1 VINNPDIRY
10 FTLNSGY
17 RKSDNAQV
25 FFKSTLY
32 LFFTPDFDK
41 EKTLITASDLSLDRG
56 AKNLITASSFTIHP
70 NHKVGLVGSNGCGK
84 SSLFAALLGE
94 LSPDAGDLSLPSSW
108 SIATVKQETPS
119 LEQSAL
125 DYVMD
130 GDKEYRQLEQQL
142 EQARQNDDG
151 NLEAIIINKIDT
163 IHGYSLPARAGELL
177 HGLGFLQNQLAN
189 PVKDFS
195 GGWRMRLNLAQALIS
210 RADLLLLDEPT
221 NHLDLDAVIWLQRWL
236 KRFTG
241 TLVLISHDRDFLD
254 TVINQIL
261 HIEHQRAKLYSGNY
275 TAFERQRAEHL
286 AQQDVQ
292 FQKQQKEAA
301 NLTAFVDRFR
311 AKASKAKQAQS
322 RLKRLEKLPNLA
334 PAHVDS
340 QFTFNFEQ
348 PDNLPYPLL
357 SLTESQCG
365 YNAET
370 IILNDVGLTLVP
382 GSRIGLLGRNGA
394 GKSTLIKSL
403 AGEIALLN
411 GERYCAQELKIG
423 YFSQHQ
429 LEQLHGK
436 SSPVDHILRAKPALG
451 EPQARSFLGKFG
463 FSGDQAL
470 DAVINMSGG
479 EKARLVLA
487 LIVLEK
493 PQLLLLDEPTNHLDL
508 EMRQALVMAL
518 QDFGGAIILIAHDRF
533 LLESCVDEFY
543 LVANGNVIDF
553 NGDIDDY
560 QQWLNDDKK
569 QTFTNNKIGNASNEN
584 VNEDKGLDK
593 KQLRQQQA
601 ELRKKSAPLRK
612 ESEKL
617 EKKITQWQAELAQVE
632 TLLSDSDIYQ
642 AERKK
647 ELTTQLKLQANL
659 TGNIEESEMLWLEI
673 AEQIEDIMS
682 SN

>member
-1 VINNPDIRY
+1 
-10 FTLNSGY
+10 
-17 RKSDNAQV
+17 
-25 FFKSTLY
+25 
-32 LFFTPDFDK
+32 
-41 EKTLITASDLSLDRG
+41 LITATDLSLDRG

-108 SIATVKQETPS
+108 DIATVKQETPS

-130 GDKEYRQLEQQL
+130 GDKEFRHLEQQL
-142 EQARQNDDG
+142 EQARTNDDG
-151 NLEAIIINKIDT
+151 NLEAILINKIDT
-163 IHGYSLPARAGELL
+163 INGYSLPARAGELL
-177 HGLGFLQNQLAN
+177 HGLGFLQNQLSN

-286 AQQDVQ
+286 AQQEVQ
-292 FQKQQKEAA
+292 YQKQQKEAA
-301 NLTAFVDRFR
+301 HLTAFVDRFR

-340 QFTFNFEQ
+340 QFTFSFEQ
-348 PDNLPYPLL
+348 PESLPYPLL

-365 YNAET
+365 YNAKT

-411 GERYCAQELKIG
+411 GDRYCAQELKIG

-429 LEQLHGK
+429 LEQLHSG
-436 SSPVDHILRAKPALG
+436 SSPVDHIIRAKPALG

-470 DAVINMSGG
+470 EAVNNMSGG

-543 LVANGNVIDF
+543 LVANGHVSDF
-553 NGDIDDY
+553 SGDIDDY

-569 QTFTNNKIGNASNEN
+569 QAINNNKSDESNS
-584 VNEDKGLDK
+584 DKALDK

-612 ESEKL
+612 EADKL
-617 EKKITQWQAELAQVE
+617 EKKIHQWQDELAQVE
-632 TLLSDSDIYQ
+632 ALLSDSDIYQ
-642 AERKK
+642 AERKTD
-647 ELTTQLKLQANL
+647 LTLQLKLQASL
-659 TGNIEESEMLWLEI
+659 KDKVEENEMLWLEL
-673 AEQIEDIMS
+673 AEQIEEIMAS
-682 SN
+682 

>member
-1 VINNPDIRY
+1 
-10 FTLNSGY
+10 
-17 RKSDNAQV
+17 
-25 FFKSTLY
+25 
-32 LFFTPDFDK
+32 
-41 EKTLITASDLSLDRG
+41 LITATDLSLDRG
-56 AKNLITASSFTIHP
+56 AKNLINASSFTIHP

-94 LSPDAGDLSLPSSW
+94 LSPDAGNLSMPSSW
-108 SIATVKQETPS
+108 AIATVKQETPS

-130 GDKEYRQLEQQL
+130 GDKEFRQLEQQL
-142 EQARQNDDG
+142 EQARTNDDG
-151 NLEAIIINKIDT
+151 NLEATLINKIDT
-163 IHGYSLPARAGELL
+163 INGYSLPARAGELL

-189 PVKDFS
+189 PVRDFS

-254 TVINQIL
+254 TVIGQIL
-261 HIEHQRAKLYSGNY
+261 HIEHKRAKLYSGNY
-275 TAFERQRAEHL
+275 TAFERQRREHL
-286 AQQDVQ
+286 AQQDAQ
-292 FQKQQKEAA
+292 YQKQQKEAEH
-301 NLTAFVDRFR
+301 LTAFVDRFR

-322 RLKRLEKLPNLA
+322 RLKRLEKLPDLA

-340 QFTFNFEQ
+340 QFTFSFEE
-348 PDNLPYPLL
+348 PESLPYPLL

-365 YNAET
+365 YNTET
-370 IILNDVGLTLVP
+370 IILNEVGLTLVP

-411 GERYCAQELKIG
+411 GERYCAQELQIG

-429 LEQLHGK
+429 LEQLHSG
-436 SSPVDHILRAKPALG
+436 SSPVDHIIRAQPTLG

-470 DAVINMSGG
+470 ESVNTMSGG

-543 LVANGNVIDF
+543 LVANGQVSNF

-569 QTFTNNKIGNASNEN
+569 QTFSSNKVI
-584 VNEDKGLDK
+584 VDKGVDK

-612 ESEKL
+612 EADKL
-617 EKKITQWQAELAQVE
+617 EKKISQWQDELTQVE
-632 TLLSDSDIYQ
+632 ALLSDSDIYQ
-642 AERKK
+642 AECKS
-647 ELTTQLKLQANL
+647 ELTIQLKLQASLKNKV
-659 TGNIEESEMLWLEI
+659 EENEMLWLEL
-673 AEQIEDIMS
+673 AEQIEEIQTL
-682 SN
+682 

>member
-1 VINNPDIRY
+1 MIIA
-10 FTLNSGY
+10 T
-17 RKSDNAQV
+17 
-25 FFKSTLY
+25 
-32 LFFTPDFDK
+32 
-41 EKTLITASDLSLDRG
+41 DLSLDRG
-56 AKNLITASSFTIHP
+56 AKNLIKSSSFTIHP

-94 LSPDAGDLSLPSSW
+94 LTPDAGDLSMPASW
-108 SIATVKQETPS
+108 DIATVKQETPS
-119 LEQSAL
+119 LAQSAL

-130 GDKEYRQLEQQL
+130 GDKEFRQLEREL
-142 EQARQNDDG
+142 EQARIDDNG
-151 NLEAIIINKIDT
+151 NLEATIINKIDT
-163 IHGYSLPARAGELL
+163 INGYSLPARAGELL
-177 HGLGFLQNQLAN
+177 HGLGFLQSQLAN

-254 TVINQIL
+254 TVIGQIL
-261 HIEHQRAKLYSGNY
+261 HIEHQQAKLYNGNY
-275 TAFERQRAEHL
+275 TSFERQRREHL
-286 AQQDVQ
+286 AQQDAQ
-292 FQKQQKEAA
+292 YQKQQKEAA
-301 NLTAFVDRFR
+301 HLTAFVDRFR

-322 RLKRLEKLPNLA
+322 RLKRLEKLPDLA

-340 QFTFNFEQ
+340 QFTFSFEQ
-348 PDNLPYPLL
+348 PESLPYPLL
-357 SLTESQCG
+357 SLKDSQCG
-365 YNAET
+365 YPKSDQSEQK
-370 IILNDVGLTLVP
+370 IILDSVSLTLVP

-403 AGEIALLN
+403 AGDIALLS

-429 LEQLHGK
+429 LEQLHIA
-436 SSPVDHILRAKPALG
+436 SSPVDHILRAKPSLG
-451 EPQARSFLGKFG
+451 EPQARTFLGKFG

-470 DAVINMSGG
+470 APVSNMSGG

-518 QDFGGAIILIAHDRF
+518 QDFEGAIILIAHDRF

-543 LVANGNVIDF
+543 LVANGQVSDF
-553 NGDIDDY
+553 SGDIDDY

-569 QTFTNNKIGNASNEN
+569 QAMKSIKSSQQSS
-584 VNEDKGLDK
+584 DKGLDK

-612 ESEKL
+612 EADKL
-617 EKKITQWQAELAQVE
+617 EKSIHHWQEELTKVE
-632 TLLSDSDIYQ
+632 ALLSDSDIYQ
-642 AERKK
+642 AERKV
-647 ELTTQLKLQANL
+647 ELTDLLKKQARLKND
-659 TGNIEESEMLWLEI
+659 IEDNEMEWLEV
-673 AEQIEDIMS
+673 AEQIEEMMS
-682 SN
+682 VTN

>member
-1 VINNPDIRY
+1 M
-10 FTLNSGY
+10 
-17 RKSDNAQV
+17 
-25 FFKSTLY
+25 
-32 LFFTPDFDK
+32 
-41 EKTLITASDLSLDRG
+41 ITASDLSLDRG

-84 SSLFAALLGE
+84 SSLFAAFLGE
-94 LSPDAGDLSLPSSW
+94 LAPDAGDLTIPASW

-142 EQARQNDDG
+142 EQARENNDG
-151 NLEAIIINKIDT
+151 NLEATLINKID
-163 IHGYSLPARAGELL
+163 IINGYSLPARAGELL

-261 HIEHQRAKLYSGNY
+261 HIEHQSAKLYSGNY

-286 AQQDVQ
+286 AQQEVQ
-292 FQKQQKEAA
+292 YQKQQKEAA
-301 NLTAFVDRFR
+301 HLTAFVDRFR

-340 QFTFNFEQ
+340 QFTFSFEE
-348 PDNLPYPLL
+348 PDSLPYPLL
-357 SLTESQCG
+357 SLTDSQCG
-365 YNAET
+365 YNSET

-429 LEQLHGK
+429 LEQLHMG
-436 SSPVDHILRAKPALG
+436 SSPVDHIIRAKPTLG

-470 DAVINMSGG
+470 ETVTNMSGG

-543 LVANGNVIDF
+543 LVANGSVTDF

-569 QTFTNNKIGNASNEN
+569 QTLSNNKSGNNKSESNKAEQNASEN
-584 VNEDKGLDK
+584 NTADKGVDK

-601 ELRKKSAPLRK
+601 ELRKKSAPFRK
-612 ESEKL
+612 KSDKL
-617 EKKITQWQAELAQVE
+617 EQEIQQWQTELAQVE
-632 TLLSDSDIYQ
+632 ALLSDSDIYQ
-642 AERKK
+642 AERKN
-647 ELTTQLKLQANL
+647 ELTTKLKLQASL
-659 TGNIEESEMLWLEI
+659 KDNIEEHEMLWLEL
-673 AEQIEDIMS
+673 AEQIEEIMTS
-682 SN
+682 I

>member
-1 VINNPDIRY
+1 M
-10 FTLNSGY
+10 
-17 RKSDNAQV
+17 
-25 FFKSTLY
+25 
-32 LFFTPDFDK
+32 
-41 EKTLITASDLSLDRG
+41 ITANDLSLDRG
-56 AKNLITASSFTIHP
+56 AKNLISASSFTIHP

-84 SSLFAALLGE
+84 SSLFAAFL
-94 LSPDAGDLSLPSSW
+94 GDLSADSGTLAIPSSW
-108 SIATVKQETPS
+108 DIATVKQETPS

-130 GDKEYRQLEQQL
+130 GDKEFRKLEKKL
-142 EQARQNDDG
+142 EQARQALDG
-151 NLEAIIINKIDT
+151 NLEALVINEIDT
-163 IHGYSLPARAGELL
+163 INGYSLPARAGELL
-177 HGLGFLQNQLAN
+177 HGLGFLQSQLDN

-236 KRFTG
+236 KGFTG

-254 TVINQIL
+254 TVIGQIL
-261 HIEHQRAKLYSGNY
+261 HIEHKKAKLYSGNY

-286 AQQDVQ
+286 AQQDAQ
-292 FQKQQKEAA
+292 YQKQQKEAA
-301 NLTAFVDRFR
+301 HLTAFVDRFR

-322 RLKRLEKLPNLA
+322 RLKRLEKLPDLA

-340 QFTFNFEQ
+340 QFTFHFEK
-348 PDNLPYPLL
+348 PESLPYPLL
-357 SLTESQCG
+357 ALNESQCG
-365 YNAET
+365 YSQKSPNEP
-370 IILNDVGLTLVP
+370 IVILNDVGLTLVP

-403 AGEIALLN
+403 AGELAILN
-411 GERYCAQELKIG
+411 GDRYCAQELKVG

-429 LEQLHGK
+429 LEQLHLS
-436 SSPVDHILRAKPALG
+436 SSPVDHILRAKPSFG
-451 EPQARSFLGKFG
+451 EPQARTFLGKFG

-470 DAVINMSGG
+470 EQVSVMSGG

-518 QDFGGAIILIAHDRF
+518 QDFEGAIILIAHDRY

-543 LVANGNVIDF
+543 LVANGQVTDF
-553 NGDIDDY
+553 TGDIDDY

-569 QTFTNNKIGNASNEN
+569 STFTQNKVKPQEKS
-584 VNEDKGLDK
+584 VDK

-601 ELRKKSAPLRK
+601 ELRKKAAPLK
-612 ESEKL
+612 KKADVL
-617 EKKITQWQAELAQVE
+617 EKKVQQWQIKLAEVE
-632 TLLSDSDIYQ
+632 TLLSNPDMYQGENKAELTKQLKMQGKLKSDI
-642 AERKK
+642 
-647 ELTTQLKLQANL
+647 
-659 TGNIEESEMLWLEI
+659 EENEMLWLELE
-673 AEQIEDIMS
+673 EQIEEIMS
-682 SN
+682 SL

>member
-1 VINNPDIRY
+1 
-10 FTLNSGY
+10 
-17 RKSDNAQV
+17 
-25 FFKSTLY
+25 
-32 LFFTPDFDK
+32 
-41 EKTLITASDLSLDRG
+41 LITATDLSLDRG
-56 AKNLITASSFTIHP
+56 AKNLITGSSFTIHP

-94 LSPDAGDLSLPSSW
+94 LSPDAGNLSMPSTW
-108 SIATVKQETPS
+108 EIATVKQETPS

-130 GDKEYRQLEQQL
+130 GDKEFRQLEQQL
-142 EQARQNDDG
+142 DQARAKDDG
-151 NLEAIIINKIDT
+151 NLEATLINKIDT
-163 IHGYSLPARAGELL
+163 INGYSLPARAGELL

-195 GGWRMRLNLAQALIS
+195 GGWRLRLNLAQALIS
-210 RADLLLLDEPT
+210 RADLLVLDEPT

-254 TVINQIL
+254 TVIGQIL

-275 TAFERQRAEHL
+275 TSFERQRREHL
-286 AQQDVQ
+286 AQQDAQ
-292 FQKQQKEAA
+292 YQKQQKEAA
-301 NLTAFVDRFR
+301 HLTAFVDRFR

-322 RLKRLEKLPNLA
+322 RLKRLEKLPDLA
-334 PAHVDS
+334 PSHVDS
-340 QFTFNFEQ
+340 QFTFSFEQ
-348 PDNLPYPLL
+348 PDSLPYPLL

-365 YNAET
+365 YNEQT

-403 AGEIALLN
+403 AGEITLLN

-429 LEQLHGK
+429 LEQLHSG
-436 SSPVDHILRAKPALG
+436 SSPVDHIIRAKPTLG

-470 DAVINMSGG
+470 ESVNTMSGG

-533 LLESCVDEFY
+533 LLESCVDEFF
-543 LVANGNVIDF
+543 LVANGQVSDF
-553 NGDIDDY
+553 SGDIDDY
-560 QQWLNDDKK
+560 QNWLNDDKK
-569 QTFTNNKIGNASNEN
+569 QAVSGNKNATDN
-584 VNEDKGLDK
+584 KGVDK

-612 ESEKL
+612 EADKL
-617 EKKITQWQAELAQVE
+617 EKKIHQWQEELTQIEA
-632 TLLSDSDIYQ
+632 LLSDSDIYQ
-642 AERKK
+642 SERKS
-647 ELTTQLKLQANL
+647 ELTIQLKLQASL
-659 TGNIEESEMLWLEI
+659 KEKIEDNEMHWLEL
-673 AEQIEDIMS
+673 AEEIEDILTS
-682 SN
+682 AS

>member
-1 VINNPDIRY
+1 MGVISAPLCHFSEEI
-10 FTLNSGY
+10 
-17 RKSDNAQV
+17 
-25 FFKSTLY
+25 
-32 LFFTPDFDK
+32 P
-41 EKTLITASDLSLDRG
+41 LIIATDLSLDRG
-56 AKNLITASSFTIHP
+56 AKNLIKSSSFTIHP

-84 SSLFAALLGE
+84 SSLFAALLGD
-94 LSPDAGDLSLPSSW
+94 LSPDSGDLALPTSW
-108 SIATVKQETPS
+108 DIATVRQETPS
-119 LEQSAL
+119 LEQTAL

-130 GDKEYRQLEQQL
+130 GDKEFRQLEQQL
-142 EQARQNDDG
+142 EQARIADNG
-151 NLEAIIINKIDT
+151 NLEATIINKIDT
-163 IHGYSLPARAGELL
+163 ISGYSLPARAGELL
-177 HGLGFLQNQLAN
+177 HGLGFLQSQLDN

-254 TVINQIL
+254 TVIGQIL

-275 TAFERQRAEHL
+275 TAFERQRREHL
-286 AQQDVQ
+286 AQQDAQ
-292 FQKQQKEAA
+292 YQKQQKEAA
-301 NLTAFVDRFR
+301 HLTAFVDRFR

-322 RLKRLEKLPNLA
+322 RLKRLEKLPDLA

-340 QFTFNFEQ
+340 QFTFSFAE
-348 PDNLPYPLL
+348 PESLPYPLL
-357 SLTESQCG
+357 SLDESQCG
-365 YNAET
+365 YPKSDHGEQA
-370 IILNDVGLTLVP
+370 IILDHVGLTLIP

-403 AGEIALLN
+403 AGELALL
-411 GERYCAQELKIG
+411 GGKRYCAQDLTVG

-429 LEQLHGK
+429 LEQLHAP

-451 EPQARSFLGKFG
+451 EPQARTFLGKFG

-470 DAVINMSGG
+470 SQVSTMSGG

-543 LVANGNVIDF
+543 LVANGRVSDF
-553 NGDIDDY
+553 SGDIDDY

-569 QTFTNNKIGNASNEN
+569 QAIKSIKTDQQSG
-584 VNEDKGLDK
+584 DKGLDK

-601 ELRKKSAPLRK
+601 ELRKKSAPIRK
-612 ESEKL
+612 EADKL
-617 EKKITQWQAELAQVE
+617 EKKVHQWQEELTKVE
-632 TLLSDSDIYQ
+632 ALLSDSEIYQ
-642 AERKK
+642 SERKA
-647 ELTTQLKLQANL
+647 ELTDLLKKQGNL
-659 TGNIEESEMLWLEI
+659 KSDIEENEMLWLEL
-673 AEQIEDIMS
+673 AEQIEEMMS
-682 SN
+682 VTD

>member
-1 VINNPDIRY
+1 MIIA
-10 FTLNSGY
+10 T
-17 RKSDNAQV
+17 
-25 FFKSTLY
+25 
-32 LFFTPDFDK
+32 
-41 EKTLITASDLSLDRG
+41 DLSLDRG
-56 AKNLITASSFTIHP
+56 AKNLIKSSSFTIHP

-84 SSLFAALLGE
+84 SSLFAALLGD
-94 LSPDAGDLSLPSSW
+94 LTPDAGDLSMPTSW
-108 SIATVKQETPS
+108 DIATVRQETPS
-119 LEQSAL
+119 LERSAL

-130 GDKEYRQLEQQL
+130 GDKEFRQLEHDL
-142 EQARQNDDG
+142 EQARIMDNG
-151 NLEAIIINKIDT
+151 NLEATIINQIDT
-163 IHGYSLPARAGELL
+163 INGYSLPARAGELL
-177 HGLGFLQNQLAN
+177 HGLGFLQSQLAN

-254 TVINQIL
+254 TVIGQIL
-261 HIEHQRAKLYSGNY
+261 HIEHQQAKLYSGNY
-275 TAFERQRAEHL
+275 TSFERQRREHL
-286 AQQDVQ
+286 AQQDAQ
-292 FQKQQKEAA
+292 YQKQQKEAA
-301 NLTAFVDRFR
+301 HLTAFVDRFR

-322 RLKRLEKLPNLA
+322 RLKRLEKLPDLA

-340 QFTFNFEQ
+340 QFTFSFEQ
-348 PDNLPYPLL
+348 PESLPYPLL
-357 SLTESQCG
+357 SLKESQCG
-365 YNAET
+365 YPKSDHGEQVT
-370 IILNDVGLTLVP
+370 ILNDVGLTLVP

-403 AGEIALLN
+403 AGDIALLN

-429 LEQLHGK
+429 LEQMHVA

-451 EPQARSFLGKFG
+451 EPQARTFLGKFG
-463 FSGDQAL
+463 FSGDQPL
-470 DAVINMSGG
+470 EPVTNMSGG

-518 QDFGGAIILIAHDRF
+518 QDFEGAIILIAHDRF

-543 LVANGNVIDF
+543 LVANGQVSDF
-553 NGDIDDY
+553 SGDIDDY

-569 QTFTNNKIGNASNEN
+569 QAVKSIKSEQQNS
-584 VNEDKGLDK
+584 DKGLDK

-612 ESEKL
+612 EADKL
-617 EKKITQWQAELAQVE
+617 EKKIHQWQEELTKVE
-632 TLLSDSDIYQ
+632 ALLSDSEVYQ
-642 AERKK
+642 ADRKV
-647 ELTTQLKLQANL
+647 ELTDLLKKQGRLKSD
-659 TGNIEESEMLWLEI
+659 IEDNEMEWLDL
-673 AEQIEDIMS
+673 AEQIEEMMS
-682 SN
+682 V

>member
-1 VINNPDIRY
+1 MIIA
-10 FTLNSGY
+10 T
-17 RKSDNAQV
+17 
-25 FFKSTLY
+25 
-32 LFFTPDFDK
+32 
-41 EKTLITASDLSLDRG
+41 DLSLDRG
-56 AKNLITASSFTIHP
+56 AKNLIKSSSFTIHP

-84 SSLFAALLGE
+84 SSLFAALLGD
-94 LSPDAGDLSLPSSW
+94 LSPDSGDLALPSSW
-108 SIATVKQETPS
+108 DIATVKQETPS
-119 LEQSAL
+119 LEQTAL

-130 GDKEYRQLEQQL
+130 GDKEFRQLEQQL
-142 EQARQNDDG
+142 EQARIADNG
-151 NLEAIIINKIDT
+151 NLEATIINKIDT
-163 IHGYSLPARAGELL
+163 ISGYSLPARAGELL
-177 HGLGFLQNQLAN
+177 HGLGFLQSQLDN

-254 TVINQIL
+254 TVIGQIL

-275 TAFERQRAEHL
+275 TAFERQRREHL
-286 AQQDVQ
+286 AQQDAQ
-292 FQKQQKEAA
+292 YQKQQKEAA
-301 NLTAFVDRFR
+301 HLTAFVDRFR

-322 RLKRLEKLPNLA
+322 RLKRLEKLPDLA

-340 QFTFNFEQ
+340 QFTFTFAE
-348 PDNLPYPLL
+348 PESLPYPLL
-357 SLTESQCG
+357 SLNESQCG
-365 YNAET
+365 YPKSDHGEQA
-370 IILNDVGLTLVP
+370 IILDDVGLTLIP

-403 AGEIALLN
+403 AGELALLS
-411 GERYCAQELKIG
+411 GQRYCAQDLTVG

-429 LEQLHGK
+429 LEQLHAP

-451 EPQARSFLGKFG
+451 EPQARTFLGKFG

-470 DAVINMSGG
+470 SKVSTMSGG

-543 LVANGNVIDF
+543 LVANGRVSDF
-553 NGDIDDY
+553 SGDIDDY

-569 QTFTNNKIGNASNEN
+569 QAVKSIKTDQQSG
-584 VNEDKGLDK
+584 DKGLDK

-601 ELRKKSAPLRK
+601 ELRKKSGPLRK
-612 ESEKL
+612 EADKL
-617 EKKITQWQAELAQVE
+617 EKKVHQWQEQLTILEA
-632 TLLSDSDIYQ
+632 LLSDSDIYQ
-642 AERKK
+642 AERKA
-647 ELTTQLKLQANL
+647 ELTDLLKKQAKL
-659 TGNIEESEMLWLEI
+659 KGDIEENEMLWLEL
-673 AEQIEDIMS
+673 AEQIEEMMS
-682 SN
+682 ATD

>member
-1 VINNPDIRY
+1 M
-10 FTLNSGY
+10 
-17 RKSDNAQV
+17 
-25 FFKSTLY
+25 
-32 LFFTPDFDK
+32 
-41 EKTLITASDLSLDRG
+41 ITASDLSLDRG

-84 SSLFAALLGE
+84 SSLFAAFLGE
-94 LSPDAGDLSLPSSW
+94 LAPDAGDLSIPSSW

-130 GDKEYRQLEQQL
+130 GDKEYRQLEAQL
-142 EQARQNDDG
+142 DEARDNDDG
-151 NLEAIIINKIDT
+151 NLEAILINKIDT
-163 IHGYSLPARAGELL
+163 INGYSLPARAGELL
-177 HGLGFLQNQLAN
+177 HGLGFLQNQLTN

-261 HIEHQRAKLYSGNY
+261 HIEHQHAKLYSGNY

-286 AQQDVQ
+286 AQQEVQ
-292 FQKQQKEAA
+292 YQKQQKEAA
-301 NLTAFVDRFR
+301 HLTAFVDRFR

-334 PAHVDS
+334 PAHIDS
-340 QFTFNFEQ
+340 QFTFSFEQ
-348 PDNLPYPLL
+348 PENLPYPLL
-357 SLTESQCG
+357 SLAESQCG
-365 YNAET
+365 YNTDT
-370 IILNDVGLTLVP
+370 IILNNVGLTLVP

-411 GERYCAQELKIG
+411 GERYCAQELTIG

-429 LEQLHGK
+429 LEQLHSG
-436 SSPVDHILRAKPALG
+436 SSPVDHILRAKPAMG

-470 DAVINMSGG
+470 ETVTNMSGG

-543 LVANGNVIDF
+543 LVANGCVTDF

-560 QQWLNDDKK
+560 QQWLNEDKK
-569 QTFTNNKIGNASNEN
+569 QTISDQKNEHN
-584 VNEDKGLDK
+584 RTENMTTDKGLDK

-612 ESEKL
+612 ESDKL
-617 EKKITQWQAELAQVE
+617 EKQIHVWQTELAKVE
-632 TLLSDSDIYQ
+632 ALLGDSEIYQ
-642 AERKK
+642 ADRKS
-647 ELTTQLKLQANL
+647 ELTTQLKLQASL
-659 TGNIEESEMLWLEI
+659 KDSIEENEMLWLEI
-673 AEQIEDIMS
+673 AEQIEEIMAS
-682 SN
+682 T

>member
-1 VINNPDIRY
+1 
-10 FTLNSGY
+10 
-17 RKSDNAQV
+17 
-25 FFKSTLY
+25 
-32 LFFTPDFDK
+32 
-41 EKTLITASDLSLDRG
+41 LIIATDLSLDRG
-56 AKNLITASSFTIHP
+56 AKNLIISSSFTIYP

-84 SSLFAALLGE
+84 SSLFASLLGE
-94 LSPDAGDLSLPSSW
+94 LSPDAGNLSFPSGW
-108 SIATVKQETPS
+108 AVATVKQETPS
-119 LEQSAL
+119 LEKSAL

-130 GDKEYRQLEQQL
+130 GDKEFRQLEQEL
-142 EQARQNDDG
+142 EQARKDDNG
-151 NLEAIIINKIDT
+151 NLEATIINKIDT

-177 HGLGFLQNQLAN
+177 HGLGFLQSQLDS

-254 TVINQIL
+254 TVIGQIL
-261 HIEHQRAKLYSGNY
+261 HIEHKKAKLYNGNY

-286 AQQDVQ
+286 AQQDVL

-301 NLTAFVDRFR
+301 HLTAFVDRFR

-322 RLKRLEKLPNLA
+322 RLKRLEKLPDLA
-334 PAHVDS
+334 PAHIDS
-340 QFTFNFEQ
+340 QFTFSFEL
-348 PDNLPYPLL
+348 PENLPYPLL
-357 SLTESQCG
+357 SLNESQCG
-365 YNAET
+365 YDEQT
-370 IILNDVGLTLVP
+370 IILNSVNLTLVP

-403 AGEIALLN
+403 AGEISLLN

-429 LEQLHGK
+429 LEQLHMS
-436 SSPVDHILRAKPALG
+436 SSPVDHVIRAKPSFG
-451 EPQARSFLGKFG
+451 EPQARTFLGKFG

-470 DAVINMSGG
+470 SQIATMSGG

-508 EMRQALVMAL
+508 EMRQALVLAL
-518 QDFGGAIILIAHDRF
+518 QDFTGAIILIAHDRF

-543 LVANGNVIDF
+543 LVANGNVSDF
-553 NGDIDDY
+553 SGDIDDY

-569 QTFTNNKIGNASNEN
+569 LAIKSNKETNNSTNA
-584 VNEDKGLDK
+584 DKGLDK
-593 KQLRQQQA
+593 KQIRQQQA

-612 ESEKL
+612 KVTIL
-617 EKKITQWQAELAQVE
+617 EKNIHQWQEQLTKVE
-632 TLLSDSDIYQ
+632 ETLSDSDIYSS
-642 AERKK
+642 ERKL
-647 ELTTQLKLQANL
+647 ELTTQIKLQAQL
-659 TGNIEESEMLWLEI
+659 KDDIEENEMLWLELS
-673 AEQIEDIMS
+673 EEIEEMMAILPTS
-682 SN
+682 S

>member
-1 VINNPDIRY
+1 MGIISASLCH
-10 FTLNSGY
+10 FTEEI
-17 RKSDNAQV
+17 
-25 FFKSTLY
+25 
-32 LFFTPDFDK
+32 P
-41 EKTLITASDLSLDRG
+41 LIIATDLSLDRG
-56 AKNLITASSFTIHP
+56 AKNLIKSSSFTIHP

-84 SSLFAALLGE
+84 SSLFAALLGD
-94 LSPDAGDLSLPSSW
+94 LSPDSGDLALPTSW
-108 SIATVKQETPS
+108 DIATVRQETPS
-119 LEQSAL
+119 LEQTAL

-130 GDKEYRQLEQQL
+130 GDKEFRQLEQEL
-142 EQARQNDDG
+142 EQARITDNG
-151 NLEAIIINKIDT
+151 NLEATIINKIDT
-163 IHGYSLPARAGELL
+163 ISGYSLPARAGELL
-177 HGLGFLQNQLAN
+177 HGLGFLQSQLDN

-254 TVINQIL
+254 TVIGQIL

-275 TAFERQRAEHL
+275 TAFERQRREHL
-286 AQQDVQ
+286 AQQDAQ

-301 NLTAFVDRFR
+301 HLTAFVDRFR

-322 RLKRLEKLPNLA
+322 RLKRLEKLPDLA

-340 QFTFNFEQ
+340 QFTFSFAE
-348 PDNLPYPLL
+348 PESLPYPLL
-357 SLTESQCG
+357 SLDKSQCG
-365 YNAET
+365 YPKSDHGEQA
-370 IILNDVGLTLVP
+370 IILDDVGLTLIP

-403 AGEIALLN
+403 AGELALLG
-411 GERYCAQELKIG
+411 GERYCAQDLTVG

-429 LEQLHGK
+429 LEQLHAP

-451 EPQARSFLGKFG
+451 EPQARTFLGKFG

-470 DAVINMSGG
+470 SKVATMSGG

-543 LVANGNVIDF
+543 LVANGRVSDF
-553 NGDIDDY
+553 SGDIDDY

-569 QTFTNNKIGNASNEN
+569 QAIKSIKTDQQNG
-584 VNEDKGLDK
+584 DKGLDK

-612 ESEKL
+612 EADKL
-617 EKKITQWQAELAQVE
+617 EKNVHQWQEELTKVE
-632 TLLSDSDIYQ
+632 ALLSDSDIYQ
-642 AERKK
+642 AEHKA
-647 ELTTQLKLQANL
+647 ELTDLLKKQANL
-659 TGNIEESEMLWLEI
+659 KSDIEENEIHWLEI
-673 AEQIEDIMS
+673 AEQIEEMMS
-682 SN
+682 VTN

>member
-1 VINNPDIRY
+1 V
-10 FTLNSGY
+10 
-17 RKSDNAQV
+17 
-25 FFKSTLY
+25 
-32 LFFTPDFDK
+32 
-41 EKTLITASDLSLDRG
+41 ITANDLSLDRG
-56 AKNLITASSFTIHP
+56 AKNLISASSFTIHP

-84 SSLFAALLGE
+84 SSLFAAFLGD
-94 LSPDAGDLSLPSSW
+94 LSPDSGTLAIPSSW
-108 SIATVKQETPS
+108 DIATVKQETPS

-130 GDKEYRQLEQQL
+130 GDKEFRKLEKKL
-142 EQARQNDDG
+142 EQARQALDG
-151 NLEAIIINKIDT
+151 NLEALVINEIDT
-163 IHGYSLPARAGELL
+163 INGYSLPARAGELL
-177 HGLGFLQNQLAN
+177 HGLGFLQSQLDN

-236 KRFTG
+236 KGFTG

-254 TVINQIL
+254 TVIGQIL
-261 HIEHQRAKLYSGNY
+261 HIEHKKAKLYSGNY

-286 AQQDVQ
+286 AQQDAQ
-292 FQKQQKEAA
+292 YQKQQKEAA
-301 NLTAFVDRFR
+301 HLTAFVDRFR

-322 RLKRLEKLPNLA
+322 RLKRLEKLPDLA

-340 QFTFNFEQ
+340 QFTFHFEK
-348 PDNLPYPLL
+348 PESLPYPLL
-357 SLTESQCG
+357 ALSESQCG
-365 YNAET
+365 YSQKSPNEP
-370 IILNDVGLTLVP
+370 IVILNDVGLTLVP

-403 AGEIALLN
+403 AGELAILN
-411 GERYCAQELKIG
+411 GDRYCAQELKVG

-429 LEQLHGK
+429 LEQLHLS
-436 SSPVDHILRAKPALG
+436 SSPVDHILRAKPSFG
-451 EPQARSFLGKFG
+451 EPQARTFLGKFG

-470 DAVINMSGG
+470 EQVSVMSGG

-518 QDFGGAIILIAHDRF
+518 QDFEGAIILIAHDRY

-543 LVANGNVIDF
+543 LVANGQVTDF
-553 NGDIDDY
+553 TGDIDDY

-569 QTFTNNKIGNASNEN
+569 STFTQNKVKPQEKS
-584 VNEDKGLDK
+584 VDK

-601 ELRKKSAPLRK
+601 ELRKKAAPLK
-612 ESEKL
+612 KKADVL
-617 EKKITQWQAELAQVE
+617 EKKVQQWQIKLAEVE
-632 TLLSDSDIYQ
+632 TLLSNPDMYQGENKAELTKQLKMQGKLKSDI
-642 AERKK
+642 
-647 ELTTQLKLQANL
+647 
-659 TGNIEESEMLWLEI
+659 EENEMLWLELE
-673 AEQIEDIMS
+673 EQIEEIMS
-682 SN
+682 SL

>member
-1 VINNPDIRY
+1 VGIISISLCHFPEE
-10 FTLNSGY
+10 
-17 RKSDNAQV
+17 V
-25 FFKSTLY
+25 
-32 LFFTPDFDK
+32 P
-41 EKTLITASDLSLDRG
+41 LIIATDLSLDRG
-56 AKNLITASSFTIHP
+56 AKNLIKSSSFTIHP

-84 SSLFAALLGE
+84 SSLFAALLGD
-94 LSPDAGDLSLPSSW
+94 LAPDSGDLALPSSW
-108 SIATVKQETPS
+108 DIATVRQETPS
-119 LEQSAL
+119 LEQTAL

-130 GDKEYRQLEQQL
+130 GDKEFRQLEQKL
-142 EQARQNDDG
+142 EQARITDNG
-151 NLEAIIINKIDT
+151 NLEATLINKIDT
-163 IHGYSLPARAGELL
+163 ISGYSLPARAGELL
-177 HGLGFLQNQLAN
+177 HGLGFLQSQLDN

-254 TVINQIL
+254 TVIGQIL
-261 HIEHQRAKLYSGNY
+261 HIEHQRAKLYTGNY
-275 TAFERQRAEHL
+275 TAFERQRREHL
-286 AQQDVQ
+286 AQQDAQ

-301 NLTAFVDRFR
+301 HLTAFVDRFR

-322 RLKRLEKLPNLA
+322 RLKRLEKLPDLA

-340 QFTFNFEQ
+340 QFTFSFAE
-348 PDNLPYPLL
+348 PESLPYPLL
-357 SLTESQCG
+357 SLKESQCG
-365 YNAET
+365 YPKSDHGEQA
-370 IILNDVGLTLVP
+370 IILDSVGLTLIP

-403 AGEIALLN
+403 AGELALLG
-411 GERYCAQELKIG
+411 GERYCAQDLTVG

-429 LEQLHGK
+429 LEQLHAP

-451 EPQARSFLGKFG
+451 EPQARTFLGKFG

-470 DAVINMSGG
+470 SQVSTMSGG

-543 LVANGNVIDF
+543 LVANGRVSDF
-553 NGDIDDY
+553 SGDIDDY

-569 QTFTNNKIGNASNEN
+569 QAIKSIKTDQQNG
-584 VNEDKGLDK
+584 DKGLDK

-601 ELRKKSAPLRK
+601 ELRRKSAPLRK
-612 ESEKL
+612 EADKL
-617 EKKITQWQAELAQVE
+617 EKKVHVWQEALTKLEA
-632 TLLSDSDIYQ
+632 LLSDSDIYQ
-642 AERKK
+642 AERKA
-647 ELTTQLKLQANL
+647 ELTDLLKKQAKL
-659 TGNIEESEMLWLEI
+659 KGDIEENEMLWLEL
-673 AEQIEDIMS
+673 AEEIEEMMS
-682 SN
+682 VTD

>member
-1 VINNPDIRY
+1 MIIA
-10 FTLNSGY
+10 T
-17 RKSDNAQV
+17 
-25 FFKSTLY
+25 
-32 LFFTPDFDK
+32 
-41 EKTLITASDLSLDRG
+41 DLSLDRG
-56 AKNLITASSFTIHP
+56 AKNLIKSSSFTIHP

-84 SSLFAALLGE
+84 SSLFAALLGD
-94 LSPDAGDLSLPSSW
+94 LTPDAGDLSMPTSW
-108 SIATVKQETPS
+108 DIATVRQETPS
-119 LEQSAL
+119 LERSAL

-130 GDKEYRQLEQQL
+130 GDKEFRQLEHDL
-142 EQARQNDDG
+142 EQARIMDNG
-151 NLEAIIINKIDT
+151 NLEATIINQIDT
-163 IHGYSLPARAGELL
+163 INGYSLPARAGELL
-177 HGLGFLQNQLAN
+177 HGLGFLQSQLAN

-254 TVINQIL
+254 TVIGQIL
-261 HIEHQRAKLYSGNY
+261 HIEHQQAKLYSGNY
-275 TAFERQRAEHL
+275 TSFERQRREHL
-286 AQQDVQ
+286 AQQDAQ
-292 FQKQQKEAA
+292 YQKQQKEAA
-301 NLTAFVDRFR
+301 HLTAFVDRFR
-311 AKASKAKQAQS
+311 AKASKAKQAHS
-322 RLKRLEKLPNLA
+322 RLKRLEKLPDLA

-340 QFTFNFEQ
+340 QFTFSFEQ
-348 PDNLPYPLL
+348 PESLPYPLL
-357 SLTESQCG
+357 SLKESQCG
-365 YNAET
+365 YPKSDHGEQVT
-370 IILNDVGLTLVP
+370 ILNDVGLTLVP

-403 AGEIALLN
+403 AGDIALLN

-429 LEQLHGK
+429 LEQLHMA

-451 EPQARSFLGKFG
+451 EPQARTFLGKFG
-463 FSGDQAL
+463 FSGDQPL
-470 DAVINMSGG
+470 EPVTNMSGG

-518 QDFGGAIILIAHDRF
+518 QDFEGAIILIAHDRF

-543 LVANGNVIDF
+543 LVANGQVSDF
-553 NGDIDDY
+553 SGDIDDY

-569 QTFTNNKIGNASNEN
+569 QAVKSIKSEQQNS
-584 VNEDKGLDK
+584 DKGLDK

-612 ESEKL
+612 EADKL
-617 EKKITQWQAELAQVE
+617 EKKIHQWQEELTKVE
-632 TLLSDSDIYQ
+632 ALLSDSEIYQ
-642 AERKK
+642 ADRKV
-647 ELTTQLKLQANL
+647 ELTDLLKKQGLL
-659 TGNIEESEMLWLEI
+659 KSDIEDNEMEWLDL
-673 AEQIEDIMS
+673 AEQIEEMMS
-682 SN
+682 V

>member
-1 VINNPDIRY
+1 M
-10 FTLNSGY
+10 
-17 RKSDNAQV
+17 
-25 FFKSTLY
+25 
-32 LFFTPDFDK
+32 
-41 EKTLITASDLSLDRG
+41 ITATDLSLDRG
-56 AKNLITASSFTIHP
+56 AKNLINASSFTIHP

-94 LSPDAGDLSLPSSW
+94 LSPDAGNLSMPSSW
-108 SIATVKQETPS
+108 AIATVKQETPS

-130 GDKEYRQLEQQL
+130 GDKEFRQLEQQL
-142 EQARQNDDG
+142 EQARTNDDG
-151 NLEAIIINKIDT
+151 NLEATLINKIDT
-163 IHGYSLPARAGELL
+163 INGYSLPARAGELL

-189 PVKDFS
+189 PVRDFS

-254 TVINQIL
+254 TVIGQIL
-261 HIEHQRAKLYSGNY
+261 HIEHKRAKLYSGNY
-275 TAFERQRAEHL
+275 TAFERQRREHL
-286 AQQDVQ
+286 AQQDAQ
-292 FQKQQKEAA
+292 YQKQQKEAEH
-301 NLTAFVDRFR
+301 LTAFVDRFR

-322 RLKRLEKLPNLA
+322 RLKRLEKLPDLA

-340 QFTFNFEQ
+340 QFTFSFEE
-348 PDNLPYPLL
+348 PESLPYPLL

-365 YNAET
+365 YNTET
-370 IILNDVGLTLVP
+370 IILNEVGLTLVP

-403 AGEIALLN
+403 AGEIELLN
-411 GERYCAQELKIG
+411 GERYCAQELQIG

-429 LEQLHGK
+429 LEQLHSG
-436 SSPVDHILRAKPALG
+436 SSPVDHIIRAQPTLG

-470 DAVINMSGG
+470 ESVNTMSGG

-543 LVANGNVIDF
+543 LVANGQVSNF
-553 NGDIDDY
+553 SGDIDDY

-569 QTFTNNKIGNASNEN
+569 QAINHNKST
-584 VNEDKGLDK
+584 VDKGVDK

-601 ELRKKSAPLRK
+601 ELRKISAPLRK
-612 ESEKL
+612 EADKL
-617 EKKITQWQAELAQVE
+617 EKKIQHWQDELTQVE
-632 TLLSDSDIYQ
+632 ALLSDSDIYQ
-642 AERKK
+642 AERKS
-647 ELTTQLKLQANL
+647 ELTIQLKLQASLKNKV
-659 TGNIEESEMLWLEI
+659 EENEMLWLEL
-673 AEQIEDIMS
+673 AEQIEEIQTL
-682 SN
+682 

>member
-1 VINNPDIRY
+1 MGIISASLCHFPEEI
-10 FTLNSGY
+10 
-17 RKSDNAQV
+17 
-25 FFKSTLY
+25 
-32 LFFTPDFDK
+32 P
-41 EKTLITASDLSLDRG
+41 LIIATDLSLDRG
-56 AKNLITASSFTIHP
+56 AKNLIKSSSFTIHP

-84 SSLFAALLGE
+84 SSLFAALLGD
-94 LSPDAGDLSLPSSW
+94 LSPDSGDLALPTSW
-108 SIATVKQETPS
+108 DIATVRQETPS
-119 LEQSAL
+119 LEQTAL

-130 GDKEYRQLEQQL
+130 GDKEFRQLEHEL
-142 EQARQNDDG
+142 EQARIMDNG
-151 NLEAIIINKIDT
+151 NLEATIINKIDT
-163 IHGYSLPARAGELL
+163 ISGYSLPARAGELL
-177 HGLGFLQNQLAN
+177 HGLGFLQSQLDN

-254 TVINQIL
+254 TVIGQIL

-275 TAFERQRAEHL
+275 TAFERQRREHL
-286 AQQDVQ
+286 AQQDAQ

-301 NLTAFVDRFR
+301 HLTAFVDRFR

-322 RLKRLEKLPNLA
+322 RLKRLEKLPDLA

-340 QFTFNFEQ
+340 QFTFSFAE
-348 PDNLPYPLL
+348 PESLPYPLL
-357 SLTESQCG
+357 SLDKSQCG
-365 YNAET
+365 YPKSDHGEQA
-370 IILNDVGLTLVP
+370 IILDDVGLTLIP

-403 AGEIALLN
+403 AGELALLG
-411 GERYCAQELKIG
+411 GERYCAQDLTVG

-429 LEQLHGK
+429 LEQLHAP

-451 EPQARSFLGKFG
+451 EPQARTFLGKFG

-470 DAVINMSGG
+470 SQVSTMSGG

-543 LVANGNVIDF
+543 LVANGRVSDF
-553 NGDIDDY
+553 SGNIDDY

-569 QTFTNNKIGNASNEN
+569 QAIKSIKTDQQSG
-584 VNEDKGLDK
+584 DKGLYK

-601 ELRKKSAPLRK
+601 ELRKKSAPMRK
-612 ESEKL
+612 EADKL
-617 EKKITQWQAELAQVE
+617 EKKVHQWQEELTKIEA
-632 TLLSDSDIYQ
+632 LLSDSDIYQ
-642 AERKK
+642 SERKA
-647 ELTTQLKLQANL
+647 ELTDLLKKQANL
-659 TGNIEESEMLWLEI
+659 KGDIEENEMLWLEL
-673 AEQIEDIMS
+673 AEQIEEMMS
-682 SN
+682 VTD

>member
-1 VINNPDIRY
+1 
-10 FTLNSGY
+10 
-17 RKSDNAQV
+17 
-25 FFKSTLY
+25 
-32 LFFTPDFDK
+32 
-41 EKTLITASDLSLDRG
+41 LIIATDLSLDRG
-56 AKNLITASSFTIHP
+56 AKNLIKASSFTIHP

-94 LSPDAGDLSLPSSW
+94 LSPDAGDLSMPSSW
-108 SIATVKQETPS
+108 DIATVKQETPS

-130 GDKEYRQLEQQL
+130 GDNEFRQLEQEL
-142 EQARQNDDG
+142 EQARINDDG
-151 NLEAIIINKIDT
+151 NLEAILINKIDT
-163 IHGYSLPARAGELL
+163 INGYSLPARAGELL
-177 HGLGFLQNQLAN
+177 HGLGFLQNQLNN
-189 PVKDFS
+189 PVKAFS

-254 TVINQIL
+254 TVIGQIL
-261 HIEHQRAKLYSGNY
+261 HIEHQKAKLYSGNY
-275 TAFERQRAEHL
+275 TAFERQRREHL
-286 AQQDVQ
+286 AQQEVQ
-292 FQKQQKEAA
+292 YQKQQKEAA
-301 NLTAFVDRFR
+301 HLTAFVDRFR

-322 RLKRLEKLPNLA
+322 RLKRLEKLPDLA

-340 QFTFNFEQ
+340 QFTFSFEK
-348 PDNLPYPLL
+348 PESLPYPLL

-365 YNAET
+365 YNTDT

-403 AGEIALLN
+403 AGEIALQN

-429 LEQLHGK
+429 LEQLHMA
-436 SSPVDHILRAKPALG
+436 SSPVDHILRAKPVLG

-470 DAVINMSGG
+470 ESVKNMSGG

-543 LVANGNVIDF
+543 LVANGHVSDF
-553 NGDIDDY
+553 SGDIDDY

-569 QTFTNNKIGNASNEN
+569 QTINNNKNNESAS
-584 VNEDKGLDK
+584 DKGLDK

-612 ESEKL
+612 EADKL
-617 EKKITQWQAELAQVE
+617 EKKINQWQGELSQVE
-632 TLLSDSDIYQ
+632 ALLGDSDIYQ
-642 AERKK
+642 AERKN
-647 ELTTQLKLQANL
+647 ELTSQLKLQASLKNK
-659 TGNIEESEMLWLEI
+659 IEDNEMLWLEL
-673 AEQIEDIMS
+673 AEQIEDMMTP
-682 SN
+682 

>member
-1 VINNPDIRY
+1 
-10 FTLNSGY
+10 
-17 RKSDNAQV
+17 
-25 FFKSTLY
+25 
-32 LFFTPDFDK
+32 
-41 EKTLITASDLSLDRG
+41 LITASDLSLDRG

-130 GDKEYRQLEQQL
+130 GDKEFRQLEQQL
-142 EQARQNDDG
+142 EQARLNDDG

-163 IHGYSLPARAGELL
+163 INGYSLPARAGELL

-261 HIEHQRAKLYSGNY
+261 HIEHQRAKLYNGNY

-286 AQQDVQ
+286 AQQEVQ

-301 NLTAFVDRFR
+301 HLTAFVDRFR

-340 QFTFNFEQ
+340 QFTFSFEQ
-348 PDNLPYPLL
+348 PESLPYPLL

-411 GERYCAQELKIG
+411 GDRYCAQELKIG

-429 LEQLHGK
+429 LEQLHSS
-436 SSPVDHILRAKPALG
+436 SSPVDHIIRAKPALG

-470 DAVINMSGG
+470 EAVNNMSGG

-543 LVANGNVIDF
+543 LVANGHVSDF
-553 NGDIDDY
+553 SGDIDDY

-569 QTFTNNKIGNASNEN
+569 QSISNNKNDNSSIEN
-584 VNEDKGLDK
+584 SLDDKGLDK
-593 KQLRQQQA
+593 KQLRQKQA

-612 ESEKL
+612 ESDKL
-617 EKKITQWQAELAQVE
+617 EKQIHQWQNELEQVE
-632 TLLSDSDIYQ
+632 SILSDSEIYQ
-642 AERKK
+642 SERKN
-647 ELTTQLKLQANL
+647 ELTTQLKLQASL
-659 TGNIEESEMLWLEI
+659 KDNIEENEMLWLEI
-673 AEQIEDIMS
+673 AEKIEEIMA